1 MRRLRWILIAIG
13 ALVVLVVGGTWF
25 YIHVIEGPAP
35 KPLTFQGR
43 DAAVTTSLAPSGQAS
58 TTAAPAS
65 TAAPAASGLAG
76 KWTAT
81 GESQAGYRVKEIL
94 FGQHT
99 EAVGRTNAVTGE
111 VDIAGSAVQSASF
124 SVDLTQV
131 TSDQRD
137 RDGQFRGRIM
147 NVAQFPTATFTL
159 TQPVGITADAADRQ
173 EVPLKATGDLTVR
186 GTTKTVIVDLV
197 ARRNGG
203 NIEVNGSI
211 PIVFAEWGIPNP
223 TFGPASTE
231 DHGVIEFL
239 LVFTRVA

>member
-1 MRRLRWILIAIG
+1 
-13 ALVVLVVGGTWF
+13 
-25 YIHVIEGPAP
+25 
-35 KPLTFQGR
+35 
-43 DAAVTTSLAPSGQAS
+43 
-58 TTAAPAS
+58 
-65 TAAPAASGLAG
+65 
-76 KWTAT
+76 
-81 GESQAGYRVKEIL
+81 
-94 FGQHT
+94 
-99 EAVGRTNAVTGE
+99 
-111 VDIAGSAVQSASF
+111 
-124 SVDLTQV
+124 
-131 TSDQRD
+131 
-137 RDGQFRGRIM
+137 M

-186 GTTKTVIVDLV
+186 GTTKTVTVDLV

-239 LVFTRVA
+239 LVFTRAV